1 MPQNTTIPVSINWT
15 LLTDANV
22 TAITF
27 QNTGSG
33 PVLIHGTVGASAPSA
48 EAGGLIYR
56 PNEGEANKTLSELFP
71 GVSGVNRVYA
81 RARATSL
88 PTEVFVSHA

>member
-1 MPQNTTIPVSINWT
+1 MPQNTTIPVGSNWT
-15 LLTDANV
+15 LLTDANI

-33 PVLIHGTVGASAPSA
+33 AFFIQGTVGANAPGA
-48 EAGGLIYR
+48 GTGGLVYR
-56 PNEGEANKTLSELFP
+56 PNEGESNRALSELFP

-81 RARATSL
+81 RATSL
-88 PTEVFVSHA
+88 ATEAFVSHA

>member
-1 MPQNTTIPVSINWT
+1 MPQNTTIPVLTAWT
-15 LLTDANV
+15 LLTNANV

-27 QNTGSG
+27 QNTGLG
-33 PVLIHGTVGASAPSA
+33 PVLIQGTVGENPPSA
-48 EAGGLIYR
+48 EAGGLLYR

-71 GVSGVNRVYA
+71 DVSGVNRVYA

-88 PTEVFVSHA
+88 ATEVFVSHA